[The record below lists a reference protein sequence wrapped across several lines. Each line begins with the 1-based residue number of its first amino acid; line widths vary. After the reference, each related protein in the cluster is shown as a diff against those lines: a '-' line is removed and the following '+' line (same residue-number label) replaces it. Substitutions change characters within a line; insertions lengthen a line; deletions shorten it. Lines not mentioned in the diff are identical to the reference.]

1 MVKSGD
7 YFVFP
12 GGGTQFKDGVDH
24 YIESI
29 EKVHQLLSMFRFD
42 SLFLQIHYIKHH
54 V

>member
-29 EKVHQLLSMFRFD
+29 EEVKQRPEMLSFD
-42 SLFLQIHYIKHH
+42 ILFLQIH
-54 V
+54 